1 MSQAIDIWQATL
13 ALDAVLDDGATLV
26 GGDSETYPVERLH
39 AAINWETGAPEN
51 DAYDTPGAPPNGG
64 DFVRLIDGGGAF
76 LSAGDVTDV
85 EFQGAQELPALPV
98 TWEVDTAPPSGA
110 DGPALHSPV
119 GDNLNEVIVQNV
131 AVPAGSPQLTFD
143 AAWDLETTFDFGY
156 AQVTDGR
163 RRHVHEPRRAPTPWT
178 TRTPRWA
185 TWARASVRGSTART
199 PHRCSRRR
207 PATCRPTRAQT
218 VGLAFRVFNDGG
230 VHMEGFWVDNVAI
243 DGTVISD
250 GSTLDGWHVRHP
262 VQPDRGRGLHGAARG
277 LRLGGRR

>member
-26 GGDSETYPVERLH
+26 GGDSETYSVERLH

-64 DFVRLIDGGGAF
+64 DFVRLMDDGGAF

-85 EFQGAQELPALPV
+85 EFQGAQELPALPI
-98 TWEVDTAPPSGA
+98 TWEVDAAPPSGA

-131 AVPAGSPQLTFD
+131 TVPAGSPQLTFD

-156 AQVTDGR
+156 AQVT
-163 RRHVHEPRRAPTPWT
+163 E
-178 TRTPRWA
+178 
-185 TWARASVRGSTART
+185 
-199 PHRCSRRR
+199 
-207 PATCRPTRAQT
+207 
-218 VGLAFRVFNDGG
+218 DGG
-230 VHMEGFWVDNVAI
+230 DTYTSLQCTDTVDDTDPALGNVGPGFGQGFNGENATPLFAPQTCDLSA
-243 DGTVISD
+243 
-250 GSTLDGWHVRHP
+250 
-262 VQPDRGRGLHGAARG
+262 
-277 LRLGGRR
+277 